1 MPLMLSEPVLRLDE
15 ARARR
20 NIARMQARA
29 RMAGVV
35 LRPHFKT
42 HQSQT
47 VGRWFREAGID
58 RITVSSLAMAE
69 YFAADGWDDITL
81 AFPFHPGMT
90 QRADVLAKR
99 LRFGIV
105 LADLDGLGSARF
117 AAPVDLWLKMD
128 VGSRRTGFEA
138 EDLPALTKLIEG
150 LDARPEL
157 RLRGLLAHAGHSY
170 AARGVESI
178 AAVEVEAMARLQ
190 AWRAELSA
198 AAGRPLELS
207 VGDTPGCAIGQGF
220 EGASELRPGNFV
232 FFDLSQWQ
240 IGSCTVDEIAVAMAC
255 PIVARHP
262 RRGRLV
268 VHGGAVHFSKDWMEL
283 DGQRVFGLGVEAN
296 DQGWGALRPELR
308 LVALSQ
314 EHGQVEAPP
323 GFIEACRPGEVLHF
337 LPVHSCLT
345 ADCMGWLQ
353 TLKGRRLP
361 MLKAQAGAG

>member
-1 MPLMLSEPVLRLDE
+1 MSVLLSEPVLLLDE

-29 RMAGVV
+29 QAAGVA

-42 HQSQT
+42 HQSHA
-47 VGRWFREAGID
+47 VGRWFREAGVD

-81 AFPFHPGMT
+81 AFPFHPGMAT
-90 QRADVLAKR
+90 RAAALAQR
-99 LRFGIV
+99 LRLGIV
-105 LADLDGLGSARF
+105 LADLDGLGPVRF
-117 AAPVDLWLKMD
+117 PAPVDLWLKMD

-138 EDLPALTKLIEG
+138 EDLPALARLIDS
-150 LDARPEL
+150 LRTRPDL

-170 AARGVESI
+170 GARGLAGI
-178 AAVEVEAMARLQ
+178 AAVEAEATARLQ
-190 AWRAELSA
+190 AWRAELSRP
-198 AAGRPLELS
+198 AGQALELS
-207 VGDTPGCAIGQGF
+207 VGDTPGCATGEGF

-240 IGSCTVDEIAVAMAC
+240 IGSCAVEDIAVAMAC
-255 PIVARHP
+255 PVVARHP

-268 VHGGAVHFSKDWMEL
+268 VHGGAVHFSKDWMDL
-283 DGQRVFGLGVEAN
+283 DGRRLFGLGVQA
-296 DQGWGALRPELR
+296 DAQGWGALRPELR

-314 EHGQVEAPP
+314 EHGQVEAPIEL
-323 GFIEACRPGEVLHF
+323 IEACPPGTVLHF

-345 ADCMGWLQ
+345 ADCMGRLQ
-353 TLKGRRLP
+353 TLDGRQLP
-361 MLKAQAGAG
+361 MLKARAGAG